1 MTKVWDLAIP
11 QRLLL
16 IHIILEAEKEAENEN
31 VMENLNELYDIVMQ
45 LDCNVANMALD
56 YIHVNLEPASVGTV
70 ESNFLIARARPTS
83 TTSQN

>member
-1 MTKVWDLAIP
+1 
-11 QRLLL
+11 
-16 IHIILEAEKEAENEN
+16 
-31 VMENLNELYDIVMQ
+31 MENLNELHDIVMQ

-56 YIHVNLEPASVGTV
+56 YLHVNLEPASVGTV